1 MANREAY
8 VNVRGERIEDLV
20 CAHMGV
26 CVDNT
31 LTAALH
37 LAGYERRI
45 EAMASVRA
53 ECALSPSNVGGVER

>member
-1 MANREAY
+1 
-8 VNVRGERIEDLV
+8 V

-26 CVDNT
+26 CVDDT

-37 LAGYERRI
+37 VGGYERGI
-45 EAMASVRA
+45 EAMAGVRA